1 MQRIQRT
8 AKAEALFTARG
19 QIQPEDIDQHK
30 QLRPAGRPWQR
41 LPVDLPDLAM
51 VNQEPVL
58 FLVTGQAN
66 ANRLQVTSAA
76 LRESAQ

>member
-1 MQRIQRT
+1 MLRIQRT
-8 AKAEALFTARG
+8 AKAEE
-19 QIQPEDIDQHK
+19 IQPEDIDQHK

-41 LPVDLPDLAM
+41 LPLDLPDLAA
-51 VNQEPVL
+51 VDQEPVR

-66 ANRLQVTSAA
+66 ANRLQATSAI